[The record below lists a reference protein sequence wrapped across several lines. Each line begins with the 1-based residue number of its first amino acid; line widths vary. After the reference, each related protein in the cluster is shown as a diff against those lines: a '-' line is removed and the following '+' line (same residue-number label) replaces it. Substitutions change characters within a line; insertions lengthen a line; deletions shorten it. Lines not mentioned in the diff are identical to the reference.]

1 MLPFPRGSGGDIL
14 NIIYNQKDIRNSV
27 NVKACV
33 LNDRAG
39 DGADY
44 LMISFSD
51 EAKEWENW
59 NPARGDEIIIKDGGY
74 STGIMYVDTFDS
86 GINDFIIEAI
96 STPITSKRKKTRIW
110 RSVRL
115 TEIAKDIARE
125 HGLTLQLYG
134 ISDYTYFAVSQM
146 DENDIAFLNRMCT
159 REGYQLKVTN
169 GELVIYSE
177 KEFEK
182 TKPKIIITPDM
193 LHGKQQFHEASR
205 LIEEFEVYM
214 HPFGK
219 ELISYTAKDPSI
231 QGESERKKEQL
242 STIAE
247 AERFANAYLRL
258 VNKYR
263 YTGVLPVSYMDLA
276 AAGTTVELNE
286 FGKQDGIWFVDR
298 LSHDIIREK
307 TVLDIRKIG

>member
-1 MLPFPRGSGGDIL
+1 M
-14 NIIYNQKDIRNSV
+14 NIIYNQKDISDSV
-27 NVKACV
+27 DVKACV

-39 DGADY
+39 GGADY

-51 EAKEWENW
+51 KEREWENW
-59 NPARGDEIIIKDGGY
+59 NPERGNEIIIKDGGY

-86 GINDFIIEAI
+86 GTNDFIIEAI

-115 TEIAKDIARE
+115 TEIAKDIAEE
-125 HGLTLQLYG
+125 HGLTLKLYG

-182 TKPKIIITPDM
+182 TEPKIKITPDM

-205 LIEEFEVYM
+205 LIGEFEVYM
-214 HPFGK
+214 LPFGK
-219 ELISYTAKDPSI
+219 ELISFTAKEPNV
-231 QGESERKKEQL
+231 QGEAERKKEQL

-276 AAGTTVELNE
+276 AAGTTVELNK

-307 TVLDIRKIG
+307 TVLDIRKIR